1 VEFLQDFV
9 ENINPEVAAIVA
21 WIFAIILASAIY
33 RRAMGKSIR
42 PTVPSNNRFAETS
55 ASGRSLRNLITR
67 LGGARNC
74 LIVAVTPTSLQVH
87 PQFPFTLMF
96 LPEIYGLDWDIPLSK
111 VRAVR
116 TEKGLFGDR
125 ELVEFVTDDGRTEQF
140 ELRLRKA
147 PEFRT
152 AMAK

>member
-1 VEFLQDFV
+1 MDFA
-9 ENINPEVAAIVA
+9 VAANVG
-21 WIFAIILASAIY
+21 WVFAVVLASIVY
-33 RRAMGKSIR
+33 RRATGKSIR
-42 PTVPSNNRFAETS
+42 PTVPSNSRFSETWT
-55 ASGRSLRNLITR
+55 SGRSLQNLITR

-74 LIVAVTPTSLQVH
+74 LIVAVTPTSLEVH

-96 LPEIYGLDWDIPLSK
+96 LPEIYGLDWDIPLTK

-116 TEKGLFGDR
+116 TERGLFGDR
-125 ELVEFVTDDGRTEQF
+125 DIVEFVTDEGRTERL

-152 AMAK
+152 AMVK